1 MAPIVQFQNVTRRF
15 GNTLALDNVSFE
27 IEPGTVFALLGANGA
42 GKTTAIRLM
51 LGLDSPDSGTVNV
64 MGLDSAKKPLEIRSQ
79 VGYVAD
85 RPPLYEWMTVD
96 EIGWFTSGF
105 YPSGFQA
112 KYDALRARFDV
123 DGSKAI
129 RELSKGMRAKVA
141 LALSMAHEPPLLV
154 LDEPTSGLDPL
165 VRREFL
171 ESMVDVASAGR
182 TVFLSSHQVNEVE
195 RVADVV
201 AILLNGK
208 LVCIERLE
216 DLKRNTT
223 EVVLTLPNVE
233 AKPPQMPGQVLAHVP
248 FGHDLVWMVR
258 NLDAAQLQNV
268 CRDSNLPSPLI
279 RQPNLEDI
287 LLAMLREYRLP
298 SRPQEVVTTN

>member
-223 EVVLTLPNVE
+223 EVVLTLPNTE
-233 AKPPQMPGQVLAHVP
+233 TKPPQIPGQVLAHVP